1 MNEVYVFKVQ
11 GLTWLGDVRHRAC
24 STQHD
29 ATEQHAMDSS
39 DEDTLIMLTMIM
51 LFVVIV

>member
-24 STQHD
+24 STQHVFLETGIID
-29 ATEQHAMDSS
+29 S